1 MTKLEFIE
9 AIAAKSGLTKADS
22 ARAVEA
28 FQSVVTE
35 TLKKGDKV
43 TLTGFG
49 VFSVSK
55 REARNGRNPRTGE
68 VVKIAASKSVKFKT
82 GSKLKEAVNKE
93 FSPEFRNRLDAIVP
107 FVPLTKQIAV
117 SIAKKEIQN
126 LNQRLAPKNVCIEVT
141 DKCLEFL
148 VEEGYSKEFGARNM
162 SRTVENLISSALV
175 DEVLFGRLEKG
186 GKAIVDVD
194 NAEKIKFIFG

>member
-1 MTKLEFIE
+1 MLSDLPKWFL
-9 AIAAKSGLTKADS
+9 
-22 ARAVEA
+22 
-28 FQSVVTE
+28 Q
-35 TLKKGDKV
+35 
-43 TLTGFG
+43 
-49 VFSVSK
+49 
-55 REARNGRNPRTGE
+55 
-68 VVKIAASKSVKFKT
+68 
-82 GSKLKEAVNKE
+82 AVNKE

-186 GKAIVDVD
+186 GNVIVDVD
-194 NAEKIKFIFG
+194 NEEIKFVFE

>member
-55 REARNGRNPRTGE
+55 RAARNGRNPRTGE
-68 VVKIAASKSVKFKT
+68 VVKIAASNSVKFKT
-82 GSKLKEAVNKE
+82 GSKLKEAVNK
-93 FSPEFRNRLDAIVP
+93 
-107 FVPLTKQIAV
+107 
-117 SIAKKEIQN
+117 
-126 LNQRLAPKNVCIEVT
+126 
-141 DKCLEFL
+141 
-148 VEEGYSKEFGARNM
+148 
-162 SRTVENLISSALV
+162 
-175 DEVLFGRLEKG
+175 
-186 GKAIVDVD
+186 
-194 NAEKIKFIFG
+194 

>member
-55 REARNGRNPRTGE
+55 RDARNGRNPRTGE

-82 GSKLKEAVNKE
+82 GSKLKEAVNK
-93 FSPEFRNRLDAIVP
+93 
-107 FVPLTKQIAV
+107 
-117 SIAKKEIQN
+117 
-126 LNQRLAPKNVCIEVT
+126 
-141 DKCLEFL
+141 
-148 VEEGYSKEFGARNM
+148 
-162 SRTVENLISSALV
+162 
-175 DEVLFGRLEKG
+175 
-186 GKAIVDVD
+186 
-194 NAEKIKFIFG
+194 

>member
-49 VFSVSK
+49 VFSVSS
-55 REARNGRNPRTGE
+55 RAARNGRNPRTGE

-82 GSKLKEAVNKE
+82 GSKLKEAVNK
-93 FSPEFRNRLDAIVP
+93 
-107 FVPLTKQIAV
+107 
-117 SIAKKEIQN
+117 
-126 LNQRLAPKNVCIEVT
+126 
-141 DKCLEFL
+141 
-148 VEEGYSKEFGARNM
+148 
-162 SRTVENLISSALV
+162 
-175 DEVLFGRLEKG
+175 
-186 GKAIVDVD
+186 
-194 NAEKIKFIFG
+194 

>member
-22 ARAVEA
+22 ARAVDA

-55 REARNGRNPRTGE
+55 REARNGRNPRTVD
-68 VVKIAASKSVKFKT
+68 VVKIAGSKADKFKT
-82 GSKLKEAVNKE
+82 GSKLKDAVNK
-93 FSPEFRNRLDAIVP
+93 
-107 FVPLTKQIAV
+107 
-117 SIAKKEIQN
+117 
-126 LNQRLAPKNVCIEVT
+126 
-141 DKCLEFL
+141 
-148 VEEGYSKEFGARNM
+148 
-162 SRTVENLISSALV
+162 
-175 DEVLFGRLEKG
+175 
-186 GKAIVDVD
+186 
-194 NAEKIKFIFG
+194 

>member
-82 GSKLKEAVNKE
+82 GSKLKEAVNK
-93 FSPEFRNRLDAIVP
+93 
-107 FVPLTKQIAV
+107 
-117 SIAKKEIQN
+117 
-126 LNQRLAPKNVCIEVT
+126 
-141 DKCLEFL
+141 
-148 VEEGYSKEFGARNM
+148 
-162 SRTVENLISSALV
+162 
-175 DEVLFGRLEKG
+175 
-186 GKAIVDVD
+186 
-194 NAEKIKFIFG
+194 

>member
-1 MTKLEFIE
+1 MKAFQKMTKLEFID

-55 REARNGRNPRTGE
+55 RAARNGRNPR
-68 VVKIAASKSVKFKT
+68 K
-82 GSKLKEAVNKE
+82 
-93 FSPEFRNRLDAIVP
+93 R
-107 FVPLTKQIAV
+107 
-117 SIAKKEIQN
+117 
-126 LNQRLAPKNVCIEVT
+126 
-141 DKCLEFL
+141 
-148 VEEGYSKEFGARNM
+148 
-162 SRTVENLISSALV
+162 
-175 DEVLFGRLEKG
+175 
-186 GKAIVDVD
+186 
-194 NAEKIKFIFG
+194 

>member
-22 ARAVEA
+22 ARAVDA

-35 TLKKGDKV
+35 TLKKGGKV

-55 REARNGRNPRTGE
+55 RAARNGRNPRTGE

-82 GSKLKEAVNKE
+82 GSKLKDAVNK
-93 FSPEFRNRLDAIVP
+93 
-107 FVPLTKQIAV
+107 
-117 SIAKKEIQN
+117 
-126 LNQRLAPKNVCIEVT
+126 
-141 DKCLEFL
+141 
-148 VEEGYSKEFGARNM
+148 
-162 SRTVENLISSALV
+162 
-175 DEVLFGRLEKG
+175 
-186 GKAIVDVD
+186 
-194 NAEKIKFIFG
+194 